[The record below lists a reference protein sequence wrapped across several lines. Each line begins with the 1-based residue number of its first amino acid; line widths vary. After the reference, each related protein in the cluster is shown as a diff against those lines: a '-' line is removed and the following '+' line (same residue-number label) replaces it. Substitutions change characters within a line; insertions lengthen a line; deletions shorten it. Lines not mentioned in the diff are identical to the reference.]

1 MARQAATLAGA
12 FIGAALGAPQLGFFI
27 GSLVGNA
34 IDPVRIKA
42 PSIGDIAQQTSAEG
56 VACPLYAG
64 TAGGAGNLV
73 YASEPDIVDGGTS
86 SGKGGPEVENPDRA
100 YITFIIRIGA
110 SLFDGPGYRLGITG
124 LRKVWEDEKLVY
136 DVSPESTILEE
147 SAKYAEGF
155 SFYPGDHTQLP
166 DPDVEAIE
174 GVGNVPA
181 YRGRA
186 IFVKKRHDM
195 TDRKSIPGYRFEV
208 TVNGAEYVPVS
219 LATDIKSYAGTP
231 GAMTLGPS
239 LGLLSNTNIVRLS
252 PSGIYAAA
260 AGPSES
266 VWRRFDVSTQAWIDL
281 SALPGLEAG
290 TQIQNLAWSP
300 DNRYLAGTI
309 DRSPLLVVW
318 KRTGDSL
325 DLLPAASEIPAVS
338 AAARGLAWDSVGAR
352 IAFSVAASDESIYL
366 YDFAGDVL
374 SNLVGLPS
382 PGTNF
387 IGGAPRRLEFQSGA
401 GSRYLLCGNPTN
413 TFIVRCTEDPLEVAV
428 SVSTGGNAGV
438 FFDASGGYVVA
449 VNAGAVY
456 VYEFVES
463 LVDGEQLNLESTY
476 TTDIPANVFDAAIS
490 ADRRYLAIAASA
502 GSPLPYPVIVAL
514 SAATPPVCSA
524 VSNPADTGDSVQ
536 AVSWTG
542 MPIIGQLESGT
553 TTVEQVVLA
562 TGRRCKI
569 PDSTWNLPGLNAKV
583 IRGTVAASQGYTAQ
597 DFLNALRVLYP
608 CDGSCHDGKIHILLR
623 GGAVDVE
630 LDEQFMVDEDSDLE
644 QEEVLRNGDDK
655 RLAPLRRPARLN
667 VMFPNANVGYTLTK
681 ATPPNYGDRG
691 DAVGETSIQVPA
703 VLDEETEAPQ
713 LADILDKVGRADAEG
728 EFVRVF
734 PEYLAAKLV
743 TGSVVRLTGGDLVR
757 RMRVESLRRGD
768 GTVRMGLR
776 IDRTHALTS
785 QATAQPSPG
794 WPAPPPSLAGE
805 TTFALLNIPGG
816 VDEDDRI
823 GLRFGVCGQPGS
835 AWHGARVDYR
845 IAGDT
850 EWTSLG
856 DFTTRAVMGSLSAD
870 LPAFSPY
877 YTDYWHT
884 LQVHLI
890 DDDDLVAVS
899 TAQLLRG
906 GNAAAIVFPDN
917 TAEILQFQTPVEGSP
932 REWSLTTLP
941 RGRLATTP
949 GPHSA
954 GARFVMLDG
963 TRFVALPSSLIGKAL
978 QFRVTSLG
986 NSPETAPIYDFTWT
1000 PAHCQREFA
1009 PERLEL
1015 TRAGGTISGTWAARK
1030 RFGTDVAPIHS
1041 GYFRGY
1047 RVTLTDG
1054 VTTTVLPDT
1063 NDTQFSASDAAFTGD
1078 ITVTVQ
1084 GVNLITG
1091 AGPGTSET
1099 I

>member
-1 MARQAATLAGA
+1 MARQAITLAGA
-12 FIGAALGAPQLGFFI
+12 FIGAAFGAPQLGFFI

-34 IDPVRIKA
+34 VDPVRIKA
-42 PSIGDIAQQTSAEG
+42 PSIGDIAQQTSTEG

-64 TAGGAGNLV
+64 TAGGAGNLI

-100 YITFIIRIGA
+100 YVTFIIRIGA
-110 SLFDGPGYRLGITG
+110 SLFDGPGYRLGITS
-124 LRKVWEDEKLVY
+124 LIKVWEDEKLVY
-136 DVSPESTILEE
+136 DVSPTSTILEE

-155 SFYPGDHTQLP
+155 TFYPGDHTQLP
-166 DPDVEAIE
+166 DPDLEAIE

-186 IFVKKRHDM
+186 IFVKKRHDV
-195 TDRKSIPGYRFEV
+195 TDRRGSVPNFRFEV
-208 TVNGAEYVPVS
+208 SVNGTPLAAVTLVTDQNYYSGAVASLNSEGSMGWDGSINMVRVSPRGTYAAGGKNGS
-219 LATDIKSYAGTP
+219 LAAGRFEVRKYDAGT
-231 GAMTLGPS
+231 GT
-239 LGLLSNTNIVRLS
+239 
-252 PSGIYAAA
+252 
-260 AGPSES
+260 
-266 VWRRFDVSTQAWIDL
+266 W
-281 SALPGLEAG
+281 SALPAPVDYPVGWPQAFSWSHDESLLAVTVEGGATTAADRIIVYKLVSDTLVKVPNPSTPLPNG
-290 TQIQNLAWSP
+290 AVAWALAWNA
-300 DNRYLAGTI
+300 DANKLAVGN
-309 DRSPLLVVW
+309 
-318 KRTGDSL
+318 
-325 DLLPAASEIPAVS
+325 ASSV
-338 AAARGLAWDSVGAR
+338 DSVYVYP
-352 IAFSVAASDESIYL
+352 FT
-366 YDFAGDVL
+366 GDVL
-374 SNLVGLPS
+374 GAPQVLAS
-382 PGTNF
+382 PGTHF
-387 IGGAPRRLEFQSGA
+387 LGGVPYRFDWNGEKLAAYNPERVIVIDAAVSPMTIAATASA
-401 GSRYLLCGNPTN
+401 GFGLGVTQGVYWTADGSHL
-413 TFIVRCTEDPLEVAV
+413 VAV
-428 SVSTGGNAGV
+428 QVDTIYTLYYDGFSTLTLLST
-438 FFDASGGYVVA
+438 DAIL
-449 VNAGAVY
+449 GAA
-456 VYEFVES
+456 S
-463 LVDGEQLNLESTY
+463 QDS
-476 TTDIPANVFDAAIS
+476 AIDS
-490 ADRRYLAIAASA
+490 SRRYLAAASGGNVDIVSL
-502 GSPLPYPVIVAL
+502 GSLPQPAPTLAYSLATSSVESVAL
-514 SAATPPVCSA
+514 
-524 VSNPADTGDSVQ
+524 VSNPNTDQVVA
-536 AVSWTG
+536 
-542 MPIIGQLESGT
+542 GT
-553 TTVEQVVLA
+553 TTFEQVVLA
-562 TGRRCKI
+562 TGRRCKVA
-569 PDSTWNLPGLNAKV
+569 DSTWNLPGLDAKV

-667 VMFPNANVGYTLTK
+667 LMFPNANVGYTLTK

-743 TGSVVRLTGGDLVR
+743 TGSIVRLTGGDLVR
-757 RMRVESLRRGD
+757 RMRVETLRRGD

-805 TTFALLNIPGG
+805 TTFALLNIPGL
-816 VDEDDRI
+816 VDEDDRVGVRI
-823 GLRFGVCGQPGS
+823 GVCGQPGS
-835 AWHGARVDYR
+835 AWRGARVDYR

-850 EWTSLG
+850 EWISLG
-856 DFTTRAVMGSLSAD
+856 NFTTRAVMGSLSAG
-870 LPAFSPY
+870 LPEFSPY

-884 LQVHLI
+884 LQVQLL
-890 DDDDLVAVS
+890 DDDDLAAVS

-932 REWSLTTLP
+932 RQWSLTTLP

-986 NSPETAPIYDFTWT
+986 NSPETAPVYDFTWT

-1015 TRAGGTISGTWAARK
+1015 TRVGGTISGTWAARK
-1030 RFGTDVAPIHS
+1030 RFGTDVAPVHS
-1041 GYFRGY
+1041 TYFRGY

-1063 NDTQFSASDAAFTGD
+1063 NETQFSASDAAFTGD

>member
-1 MARQAATLAGA
+1 MARQAITLAGA
-12 FIGAALGAPQLGFFI
+12 FIGAAYGAPQLGFFL

-34 IDPVRIKA
+34 VDPQRIKA
-42 PSIGDIAQQTSAEG
+42 PSIGDISQQTSSEG

-64 TAGGAGNLV
+64 TAGGAGNLI

-100 YITFIIRIGA
+100 YVTFVIRIGA
-110 SLFDGPGYRLGITG
+110 SLFDGPGYRVGITG

-136 DVSPESTILEE
+136 DVSPTSTILEE

-155 SFYPGDHTQLP
+155 TFYPGDHTQLP
-166 DPDVEAIE
+166 DPDLEAIE

-186 IFVKKRHDM
+186 IFVKKRHDV
-195 TDRKSIPGYRFEV
+195 TDRRGSIPSYRFEV
-208 TVNGAEYVPVS
+208 SVNGTPVQNVT
-219 LATDIKSYAGTP
+219 LATDLNYFGGAVTDLASAGSM
-231 GAMTLGPS
+231 GWDNAINL
-239 LGLLSNTNIVRLS
+239 VRVS
-252 PSGIYAAA
+252 PDGIYAAGGVNGSLA
-260 AGPSES
+260 AG
-266 VWRRFDVSTQAWIDL
+266 RFEIRKYDASTGTWA
-281 SALPGLEAG
+281 ALPNPSDYPVGWPQAF
-290 TQIQNLAWSP
+290 AWSP
-300 DNRYLAGTI
+300 DGIYLAITTEPSTGPSSE
-309 DRSPLLVVW
+309 RLWVY
-318 KRTGDSL
+318 KRTGDTFTRLAVPVSG
-325 DLLPAASEIPAVS
+325 LPSDAVRWALAWNEDGSALAAGNADSVNSIYVWDFTAEVLTNR
-338 AAARGLAWDSVGAR
+338 RGLA
-352 IAFSVAASDESIYL
+352 
-366 YDFAGDVL
+366 
-374 SNLVGLPS
+374 S

-387 IGGAPRRLEFQSGA
+387 IGGAPYRLDFNGGLLACQNSGGVLVVDTSSSPMPVLDYAAGGYGIGVTSGCFWTADGNYIVSVDVDKVFVFSWDDALNQIALVDDYQILTTSLDSSIDVSRRYIAVANGGDVE
-401 GSRYLLCGNPTN
+401 
-413 TFIVRCTEDPLEVAV
+413 IVSLGLADEPAPAVAY
-428 SVSTGGNAGV
+428 SLGQVSTGTV
-438 FFDASGGYVVA
+438 SFV
-449 VNAGAVY
+449 GAP
-456 VYEFVES
+456 
-463 LVDGEQLNLESTY
+463 
-476 TTDIPANVFDAAIS
+476 TTDQIEA
-490 ADRRYLAIAASA
+490 
-502 GSPLPYPVIVAL
+502 
-514 SAATPPVCSA
+514 
-524 VSNPADTGDSVQ
+524 
-536 AVSWTG
+536 
-542 MPIIGQLESGT
+542 GT
-553 TTVEQVVLA
+553 TNFEQVVLA

-569 PDSTWNLPGLNAKV
+569 SDSKWNLPGLDAKV

-655 RLAPLRRPARLN
+655 RFAPLRRPARLN
-667 VMFPNANVGYTLTK
+667 LMFPNANVGYTLTK
-681 ATPPNYGDRG
+681 AMPPNYGDRG

-785 QATAQPSPG
+785 QVVAQPSPG

-805 TTFALLNIPGG
+805 TTFALLNIPGL
-816 VDEDDRI
+816 VDEDDRVGVRI
-823 GLRFGVCGQPGS
+823 GVCGQPGS

-850 EWTSLG
+850 EWISLG
-856 DFTTRAVMGSLSAD
+856 NFTTRAVMGSLSAD
-870 LPAFSPY
+870 LPEFSPY

-884 LQVHLI
+884 LHVQLI
-890 DDDDLVAVS
+890 DDDDLAAVS
-899 TAQLLRG
+899 TSQLLRG
-906 GNAAAIVFPDN
+906 ANAAAIVFPDN
-917 TAEILQFQTPVEGSP
+917 TAEILQFQTTVEDSP
-932 REWSLTTLP
+932 RQWSLTTLP

-986 NSPETAPIYDFTWT
+986 NSTETAPVYDFTWS

-1030 RFGTDVAPIHS
+1030 RFGTDVVPIHS
-1041 GYFRGY
+1041 TNFRGY

-1063 NDTQFSASDAAFTGD
+1063 NETQFSASDAAFTGD